1 MEGSSIMIQNNNFSE
16 THHSERQT
24 REHILVCLSSA
35 PSNLRI
41 VQTGARMSEA
51 FHGTLTALYVQTPD
65 HSAMSEEDQSRLKE
79 HMRLAEQLGASI
91 ETVYGD
97 DVSYQ
102 IAEFSRLNNITKIV
116 LGRSNIRRRHL
127 WGKPS
132 LTEKLTEIAPN
143 LDIYI
148 IPDAASVHSSYHHPN
163 MHLRSTG
170 WHIQATDLLR
180 TVFILISVTLT
191 GLFFYQAGL
200 SEANIITL
208 YILGVL
214 LASIATTGWS
224 CSLLASA
231 CSVIVFNY
239 FFTTPRFTFHVY
251 GKDYPVTFIV
261 MFVVALLSSALTTR
275 LKDHARQSA
284 KLAYRT
290 KVLFDTNQLL
300 QKAETDKAI
309 LNTLISQIQKL
320 LGKHIIIYPV
330 QHGTLGTPILSPDP
344 ASAEKSEFLTCPGE
358 REVALWVL
366 SHNKRAGAYTDTF
379 PDALCHYLAIRVQ
392 NAVYG
397 VAGMEAGEHPMDSFE
412 YSVLVSILGEGA
424 LAMEN
429 RQNIREKEQAALLM
443 EKERLRANLLRTISH
458 DLRTPLT
465 AISGNASNL
474 LSNHSAIDEATR
486 LQIYADIYDDS
497 MWLINLVENLLAVT
511 RIEDGR
517 MNLRMETELVSEV
530 ISEALRHI
538 SRQSVEHSVTAESTD
553 DLLLARMDARLI
565 VQVIINLVDNAI
577 KYTQKGSRIQI
588 LTDKLESNVRIRV
601 TDDGPGIPDEAKPFV
616 FDMCYTGAN
625 RIADSRRSLGLGL
638 CLCRSI
644 IRAHGGEISVSDNT
658 PSGCIF
664 TFTLPC
670 EEVAIHE

>member
-1 MEGSSIMIQNNNFSE
+1 MIQDNNFSE
-16 THHSERQT
+16 TYHSERQT

-65 HSAMSEEDQSRLKE
+65 HSAMSKEDQNRLKE

-116 LGRSNIRRRHL
+116 LGRRRRHI
-127 WGKPS
+127 WSKPS

-148 IPDAASVHSSYHHPN
+148 IPDAASAHSSYHPRG
-163 MHLRSTG
+163 HLRNAV
-170 WHIQATDLLR
+170 WNIQATDLLR
-180 TVFILISVTLT
+180 TVCILISVTLT
-191 GLFFYQAGL
+191 GLFFYRAGL

-251 GKDYPVTFIV
+251 GKEYPVTFIV
-261 MFVVALLSSALTTR
+261 MFAVALLSSALTTR

-309 LNTLISQIQKL
+309 LDTLISQIQKL

-344 ASAEKSEFLTCPGE
+344 ASAEKSEFLTCPRE
-358 REVALWVL
+358 RKVALWVL
-366 SHNKRAGAYTDTF
+366 AHNKRAGAYTDTF

-392 NAVYG
+392 DAVYG

-443 EKERLRANLLRTISH
+443 EKERFRANLLRTISH

-474 LSNHSAIDEATR
+474 LSNHSAIDDATR

-530 ISEALRHI
+530 ISEALRHV
-538 SRQSVEHSVTAESTD
+538 SRQSVEHSITAESTD
-553 DLLLARMDARLI
+553 DFLLARMDARLI

-588 LTDKLESNVRIRV
+588 LTDRLASKVRIRV

>member
-1 MEGSSIMIQNNNFSE
+1 MIQNNNFSE
-16 THHSERQT
+16 TYHSERQT
-24 REHILVCLSSA
+24 KEHILVCLSSA

-251 GKDYPVTFIV
+251 GKEYPVTFIV
-261 MFVVALLSSALTTR
+261 MFSVAMLSSALTTR
-275 LKDHARQSA
+275 PKDHARHSA
-284 KLAYRT
+284 QLAYRT

-300 QKAETDKAI
+300 QKAETDEAI

>member
-1 MEGSSIMIQNNNFSE
+1 MTIHASIHPE
-16 THHSERQT
+16 TAHPERQT

-41 VQTGARMSEA
+41 VQTGARMAEA

-116 LGRSNIRRRHL
+116 LGRSNIRRQHL
-127 WGKPS
+127 WSKPS

-148 IPDAASVHSSYHHPN
+148 IPDAASVHSSYHLN
-163 MHLRSTG
+163 KHLRSAG

-180 TVFILISVTLT
+180 TIFILISVTLT

-261 MFVVALLSSALTTR
+261 MFAVALLSSALTTR

-300 QKAETDKAI
+300 QKAETDEAI

-320 LGKHIIIYPV
+320 LGKHIIIYPARD
-330 QHGTLGTPILSPDP
+330 GKLGTPILSPDSV
-344 ASAEKSEFLTCPGE
+344 SAEKSEFLTSSRE
-358 REVALWVL
+358 QEVARWVL
-366 SHNKRAGAYTDTF
+366 THNKRAGAYTDTF

-392 NAVYG
+392 DAVYG

-412 YSVLVSILGEGA
+412 YSVLVSMLGEGA

-530 ISEALRHI
+530 ISEALRHV
-538 SRQSVEHSVTAESTD
+538 SRQSVEHSITAESTD
-553 DLLLARMDARLI
+553 DFLLARMDARLI

>member
-1 MEGSSIMIQNNNFSE
+1 MIQNNNFSE

-275 LKDHARQSA
+275 LKNHARQSA

>member
-1 MEGSSIMIQNNNFSE
+1 MIQNNNFSE

-275 LKDHARQSA
+275 LKNHARQSA

-530 ISEALRHI
+530 TSEALRHI

>member
-1 MEGSSIMIQNNNFSE
+1 MIQDNNLSE
-16 THHSERQT
+16 TYHSERQT

>member
-1 MEGSSIMIQNNNFSE
+1 MIQNNNFSE

-392 NAVYG
+392 DAVYG

>member
-1 MEGSSIMIQNNNFSE
+1 MIQNNNFSE
-16 THHSERQT
+16 TYHSERQT

-41 VQTGARMSEA
+41 VQTGARMSDA

-127 WGKPS
+127 WSKPS

-148 IPDAASVHSSYHHPN
+148 IPDAASVHSSYHLN
-163 MHLRSTG
+163 KHLRSTG

-180 TVFILISVTLT
+180 TIFILISVTLT

-214 LASIATTGWS
+214 LASITTTGWS

-300 QKAETDKAI
+300 QKAETDEAI

-330 QHGTLGTPILSPDP
+330 QHGTLGTPILSPDS
-344 ASAEKSEFLTCPGE
+344 ASAEKSEFLTRP
-358 REVALWVL
+358 REQEAALWFWHTTNGRCLYRHL
-366 SHNKRAGAYTDTF
+366 SGCSV
-379 PDALCHYLAIRVQ
+379 PLS
-392 NAVYG
+392 G
-397 VAGMEAGEHPMDSFE
+397 HPGTGCCLWSC
-412 YSVLVSILGEGA
+412 
-424 LAMEN
+424 
-429 RQNIREKEQAALLM
+429 
-443 EKERLRANLLRTISH
+443 
-458 DLRTPLT
+458 
-465 AISGNASNL
+465 
-474 LSNHSAIDEATR
+474 
-486 LQIYADIYDDS
+486 
-497 MWLINLVENLLAVT
+497 
-511 RIEDGR
+511 
-517 MNLRMETELVSEV
+517 
-530 ISEALRHI
+530 RH
-538 SRQSVEHSVTAESTD
+538 
-553 DLLLARMDARLI
+553 
-565 VQVIINLVDNAI
+565 
-577 KYTQKGSRIQI
+577 GSR
-588 LTDKLESNVRIRV
+588 
-601 TDDGPGIPDEAKPFV
+601 
-616 FDMCYTGAN
+616 
-625 RIADSRRSLGLGL
+625 
-638 CLCRSI
+638 
-644 IRAHGGEISVSDNT
+644 RASHG
-658 PSGCIF
+658 F
-664 TFTLPC
+664 L
-670 EEVAIHE
+670 